1 VDFGGDGRL
10 PGLSRAARAVYE
22 YQGMSLL
29 GRRDFRLIFMAF
41 ALSSLGDYVAL
52 ITLTLRVEAVT
63 NSGWAV
69 AGLLLTGL
77 IPPVLLA
84 PLAGLLVDRFETV
97 RVLVVAALFQAA
109 AAGALA
115 FTPGLAP
122 TLALSF
128 LLGAG
133 HSVDQP
139 ALFALIPRA
148 VGEDRTTRANAYLEV
163 ARWGGAAAGPV
174 LAAVMTDM
182 FGAGSTLLANGAT
195 FVVVAALAPLL
206 RVRRPA
212 EPRVEGE
219 PRPKGEAR
227 EGMAFIARDAILRLI
242 IPVLGLMI
250 VFAAADNVAE
260 VFFAKDVLHAGATGY
275 GLLITMWTLGMVVGS
290 TTAGRVL
297 RPRWLAPAVLLHAIL
312 GGAAV
317 ATAAAVAVYPLALAM
332 FFVGGFAN
340 GMELV
345 AMRSLLHQ
353 RVPDRLRGRA
363 FAAYYAVVQASQ
375 ILAMGGSGGLV
386 ELAGAQMTMVIA
398 GTGTVLVGVVGGL
411 LYLRVPTRARRM
423 AEPLPGQPWVPA

>member
-1 VDFGGDGRL
+1 
-10 PGLSRAARAVYE
+10 VYE
-22 YQGMSLL
+22 YAGMSLL
-29 GRRDFRLIFMAF
+29 GRRDFRLIFVAF

-84 PLAGLLVDRFETV
+84 PVAGLLVDRFETV
-97 RVLVVAALFQAA
+97 RVLVLAALFQTAA
-109 AAGALA
+109 AVALA
-115 FTPGLAP
+115 FTPGIGP
-122 TLALSF
+122 TLGLSF

-133 HSVDQP
+133 HAVDQP

-174 LAAVMTDM
+174 LAAVMTDA

-195 FVVVAALAPLL
+195 FLAVAALGPLL

-212 EPRVEGE
+212 EPAAQGDAR
-219 PRPKGEAR
+219 PRGQAR
-227 EGMAFIARDAILRLI
+227 EGLSFIARDRILRLI

-260 VFFAKDVLHAGATGY
+260 VFFATDVLRAGSTGY
-275 GLLITMWTLGMVVGS
+275 GVLITMWTVGMVVGS
-290 TTAGRVL
+290 TVAGRVL
-297 RPRWLAPAVLLHAIL
+297 RPRWLAPAVLINAIL

-317 ATAAAVAVYPLALAM
+317 ATAASVAMYPLAVAM

-345 AMRSLLHQ
+345 AMRSLLHR

-363 FAAYYAVVQASQ
+363 FAAYYGVVQASQ
-375 ILAMGGSGGLV
+375 ILAMGASGGLV
-386 ELAGAQMTMVIA
+386 ELAGARMTMVIA
-398 GTGTVLVGVVGGL
+398 GLGTVLVGTIGGL
-411 LYLRVPTRARRM
+411 VYLRLPSTTRRLP
-423 AEPLPGQPWVPA
+423 EPAPAPPWVPA